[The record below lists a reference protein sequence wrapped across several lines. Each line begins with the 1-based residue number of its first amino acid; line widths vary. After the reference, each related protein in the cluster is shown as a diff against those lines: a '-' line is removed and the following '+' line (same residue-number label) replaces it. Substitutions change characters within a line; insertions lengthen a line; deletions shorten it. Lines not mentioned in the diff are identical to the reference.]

1 LRGAEWRELRATR
14 IGMERGGIKE
24 RCARLGRNRATMVI
38 VEEVVRRRKMGGV
51 LSDFSA
57 MSRNKS
63 VIQISVKGSKV
74 VTE

>member
-1 LRGAEWRELRATR
+1 
-14 IGMERGGIKE
+14 
-24 RCARLGRNRATMVI
+24 MVI